1 MDDGQDQR
9 KGKTR
14 NGEPEKVGKFGGEM
28 EQEDKRYLKDG
39 QIYDGNN
46 RPVSPL
52 DDDYRYYKSA
62 QEDLTDP
69 LSDDY
74 CKYYNE

>member
-1 MDDGQDQR
+1 
-9 KGKTR
+9 
-14 NGEPEKVGKFGGEM
+14 M

-39 QIYDGNN
+39 QIYDDNN

-52 DDDYRYYKSA
+52 DDDYQYYKSA

-69 LSDDY
+69 SSDDY